1 MKRALAGAA
10 ALSIALAAQGQEK
23 AAEKKTEGFWDAKKS
38 AWVGLTPAQ
47 KDQAFQFA
55 EDYKRY
61 LDVAR
66 TADGST
72 REVVRLAKAAGF
84 SEFKESGQVKAG
96 AKLWINGRDRALIL
110 VVVGSDPIVAGSRL
124 VGTHHDSPHIDLKAR
139 PLYLSGGFALFNTV
153 YYGGIKKYQWANRP
167 LALVGRVDTTDG
179 KRIDVSIGLKDGD
192 PTFVI
197 ADNAPHS
204 DKPLRERKY
213 TEVLSGEELDPVA
226 GSIPGA
232 DSSVVAQVMSTLS
245 STYGLKEQDFVSS
258 ELALVPAA
266 RPQDVGI
273 DRGLVGAYGQ
283 DDRLSSYCA
292 ARAVLDLSGTP
303 KKTAMAYLSNN
314 EEEGSV
320 NNTGAASQFFN
331 STLAKLVAAERG
343 GKYTDLDLREAL
355 GRSEVVS
362 ADVNDGIN
370 PLFSQTSEPT
380 NAARLGLRR
389 DDQEVRRRLRRQLRV
404 HRADPCD
411 PRQERDRLA
420 DPDAQGRRIFRRN
433 HRRVPVRLGH
443 GGHRPRRAAPV
454 DALALRDVVEGRRLE
469 LLPVHERLLR
479 VVGGASGPGRRVRP
493 RWRVG

>member
-380 NAARLGLRR
+380 NAARLGYGVTIKKYGAGFDANSEFIARIRSILDRNAIAWQTQTPKV
-389 DDQEVRRRLRRQLRV
+389 DGYSGGTIGGFLSAWDMEVIDL
-404 HRADPCD
+404 
-411 PRQERDRLA
+411 
-420 DPDAQGRRIFRRN
+420 G
-433 HRRVPVRLGH
+433 VPLLSMH
-443 GGHRPRRAAPV
+443 SPFEMSSKV
-454 DALALRDVVEGRRLE
+454 DVWSFYRFMSAFFG
-469 LLPVHERLLR
+469 
-479 VVGGASGPGRRVRP
+479 S
-493 RWRVG
+493 

>member
-1 MKRALAGAA
+1 MRPTLTALVVLTLASG
-10 ALSIALAAQGQEK
+10 LAADEK
-23 AAEKKTEGFWDAKKS
+23 TAGSVWASKKS
-38 AWVGLTPAQ
+38 AWVGLTAAQ
-47 KDQAFQFA
+47 KDQAFAFA

-72 REVVRLAKAAGF
+72 REVIRLARAAGF
-84 SEFKESGQVKAG
+84 SEYRDAAQVRPG
-96 AKLWINGRDRALIL
+96 AKLWVNGRDRALIL
-110 VVVGSDPIVAGSRL
+110 VVVGSDPIVSGSRM

-139 PLYLSGGFALFNTV
+139 PLYMSGGFALFNTV

-167 LALVGRVDTTDG
+167 LALVGRVDTVDG

-192 PTFVI
+192 PVFVI

-204 DKPLRERKY
+204 DKPLRERNY

-232 DSSVVAQVMSTLS
+232 DASVVAQVMAALA
-245 STYGLKEQDFVSS
+245 STYGVQEQDFVSS

-266 RPQDVGI
+266 RPEDVGL

-292 ARAVLDLSGTP
+292 VRAVLDLPATP
-303 KKTAMAYLSNN
+303 KKTAMAYLSNY

-331 STLAKLVAAERG
+331 SALARLVAAERG
-343 GKYTDLDLREAL
+343 GKFTDLDLREAL
-355 GRSEVVS
+355 RRSEVIS

-370 PLFSQTSEPT
+370 PLFAQTSEAT
-380 NAARLGLRR
+380 NAARVGYGVTIKKYGAGFDANSEFIAKIRSILDKNAIAWQTQTPKVDGYSGGTIGGFLSAWDMEVIDLGVPLLSMHSPFEMSSKV
-389 DDQEVRRRLRRQLRV
+389 DVWSFYRLM
-404 HRADPCD
+404 
-411 PRQERDRLA
+411 
-420 DPDAQGRRIFRRN
+420 
-433 HRRVPVRLGH
+433 
-443 GGHRPRRAAPV
+443 AAFY
-454 DALALRDVVEGRRLE
+454 
-469 LLPVHERLLR
+469 
-479 VVGGASGPGRRVRP
+479 GAP
-493 RWRVG
+493 

>member
-1 MKRALAGAA
+1 M
-10 ALSIALAAQGQEK
+10 
-23 AAEKKTEGFWDAKKS
+23 
-38 AWVGLTPAQ
+38 
-47 KDQAFQFA
+47 
-55 EDYKRY
+55 
-61 LDVAR
+61 
-66 TADGST
+66 
-72 REVVRLAKAAGF
+72 
-84 SEFKESGQVKAG
+84 
-96 AKLWINGRDRALIL
+96 
-110 VVVGSDPIVAGSRL
+110 
-124 VGTHHDSPHIDLKAR
+124 
-139 PLYLSGGFALFNTV
+139 
-153 YYGGIKKYQWANRP
+153 
-167 LALVGRVDTTDG
+167 
-179 KRIDVSIGLKDGD
+179 KDGD

-380 NAARLGLRR
+380 NAARLGYGVTIKKYGAGFDANSEFIARIRSILDRNA
-389 DDQEVRRRLRRQLRV
+389 
-404 HRADPCD
+404 H
-411 PRQERDRLA
+411 RLA

-443 GGHRPRRAAPV
+443 GGHRPRRAAPL

-493 RWRVG
+493 RWRLG